1 MANQIPERLINFNV
15 YNSTKVML
23 GVADVELPEVT
34 KMTDTLSGAGIGGE
48 VESSVLGHFESME
61 ATINFRT
68 VQKEAVELL
77 SSRSRQITLRGVQQ
91 VHDASTG
98 ETLIQRV
105 RVTMNVQNKGFALG
119 TFAPAANTDSS
130 GTYEVTY
137 LALYIDDQEVLVIDK
152 FNMVFKVNGS
162 DELLPV
168 RRGI

>member
-48 VESSVLGHFESME
+48 IESSVLGHFESME
-61 ATINFRT
+61 AVINFRT

-105 RVTMNVQNKGFALG
+105 RATMNVQNKGFALG

-152 FNMVFKVNGS
+152 FNMVFKVNGV
-162 DELLPV
+162 DELLAV

>member
-152 FNMVFKVNGS
+152 FNMVFKVNGV
-162 DELLPV
+162 DELLAV